1 MSQSN
6 NLTSPNIGLLVFA
19 VVTIGYFIIQYK
31 TEGKHSAIA
40 TISYMILLFIFQFGV
55 NVNLTKTLCGET
67 HVKTAFFYTM
77 FPWVFIFGILN
88 LMLLIFPGWL
98 SPFSNTFGYLVVSTV
113 GKLNDVLGEVLKSK
127 EQTQDSELSQTLGK
141 IYDNPSLLIN
151 EIPDPTV
158 GYQNFWEKIKKGGLL
173 SDKASNYYHEL
184 QQLVRLKFL
193 VSKFVWFALTGALT
207 VVTSYNYIVQAQCS
221 SSVKEM
227 ERRHSEYQQMVKDNS
242 EKEIEPR
249 VYLDHGH

>member
-1 MSQSN
+1 MSQSK
-6 NLTSPNIGLLVFA
+6 NLPSPNIGLLLFGVI
-19 VVTIGYFIIQYK
+19 TIGYFVIQYK
-31 TEGKHSAIA
+31 TKEKHSAIA
-40 TISYMILLFIFQFGV
+40 TIIYFILLFIFQFGA
-55 NVNLTKTLCGET
+55 NVNTTKTLCGET

-88 LMLLIFPGWL
+88 LMLLLFPGWL
-98 SPFSNTFGYLVVSTV
+98 SPFSNTFGYIVISTV
-113 GKLNDVLGEVLKSK
+113 GKLNSILGEVLKSK

-151 EIPDPTV
+151 EIPNASV
-158 GYQNFWEKIKKGGLL
+158 GYEEFWKKLKSGGLL
-173 SDKASNYYHEL
+173 SSKADQYYDKL

-193 VSKFVWFALTGALT
+193 VSKFVWFGLTGALT
-207 VVTSYNYIVQAQCS
+207 IVTSYNYIVQAQCS

-242 EKEIEPR
+242 EKDVEPR
-249 VYLDHGH
+249 IYSDHGH